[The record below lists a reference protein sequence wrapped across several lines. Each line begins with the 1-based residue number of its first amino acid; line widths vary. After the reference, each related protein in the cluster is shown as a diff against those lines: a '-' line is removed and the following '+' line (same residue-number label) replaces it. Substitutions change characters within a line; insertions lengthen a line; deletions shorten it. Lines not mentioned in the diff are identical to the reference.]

1 MFLLAA
7 IYWGIWN
14 VRNKIIFGH
23 VMVRSPLAS
32 IATICSFMYSG
43 AGLYGAE
50 DGDKIKAGADQI
62 LQRASSLHAEVPLA
76 PPTPSVRQNVL
87 MITNGGS

>member
-1 MFLLAA
+1 MHS
-7 IYWGIWN
+7 W
-14 VRNKIIFGH
+14 
-23 VMVRSPLAS
+23 
-32 IATICSFMYSG
+32 

-62 LQRASSLHAEVPLA
+62 LQRASALHAETPLA
-76 PPTPSVRQNVL
+76 PPTPSAGQNVL